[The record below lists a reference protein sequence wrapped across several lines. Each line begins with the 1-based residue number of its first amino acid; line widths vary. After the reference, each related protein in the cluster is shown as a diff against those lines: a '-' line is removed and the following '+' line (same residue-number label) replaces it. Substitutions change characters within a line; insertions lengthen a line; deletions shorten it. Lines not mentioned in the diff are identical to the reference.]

1 MHKRFLSALF
11 FISLLFTRCTQQQ
24 SQIPQKVTTDST
36 EANSFF
42 PVTQFILGE
51 LAQVDS
57 LPITPLQITMVD
69 GKEDSV
75 WMKTKDVRIFA
86 QPFLHPKID
95 TSNLKGLFAQKSF
108 LDQTINA
115 FTFSYDPLSTLPD
128 TMQLKRWDVYID
140 PQKSKVKRI
149 YMIKE
154 IIKKNTATKQTLQL
168 TWMAGHW
175 CKITTITEEN
185 NHPKIKEEKMIWNF
199 NEP

>member
-154 IIKKNTATKQTLQL
+154 IIEKNTATKQTLQL